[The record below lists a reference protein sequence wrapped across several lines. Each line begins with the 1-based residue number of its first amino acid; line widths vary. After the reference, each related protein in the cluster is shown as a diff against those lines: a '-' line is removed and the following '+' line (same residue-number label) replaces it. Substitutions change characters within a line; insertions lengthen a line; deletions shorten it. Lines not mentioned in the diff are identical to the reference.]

1 MGAHPKINWEQA
13 FEQWLSHKRDN
24 PKATQ
29 KAFAVSIGLD
39 IEYLST
45 RFTEIRTKRLL
56 DTSKGLFPKLLKK
69 SLAIINNTLNEDADY
84 NIAAERTGIS
94 PEFKGKF
101 ALETAKAMAD
111 RLGMSPQAM
120 TLNLNQNNLTVL
132 QAPIFAAPYADLED
146 AMFPTDAKVIDAN
159 ATSDSETE

>member
-1 MGAHPKINWEQA
+1 MGSNPKINWEQA
-13 FEQWLSHKRDN
+13 FEQWLSHKLEN

-39 IEYLST
+39 VEYLST

-84 NIAAERTGIS
+84 STSADRTGIS

-120 TLNLNQNNLTVL
+120 TVNLNQNNLTVM
-132 QAPIFAAPYADLED
+132 QAPIFAAQYEDLTNS
-146 AMFPTDAKVIDAN
+146 MFPQSKVIDADKS
-159 ATSDSETE
+159 SDSETE